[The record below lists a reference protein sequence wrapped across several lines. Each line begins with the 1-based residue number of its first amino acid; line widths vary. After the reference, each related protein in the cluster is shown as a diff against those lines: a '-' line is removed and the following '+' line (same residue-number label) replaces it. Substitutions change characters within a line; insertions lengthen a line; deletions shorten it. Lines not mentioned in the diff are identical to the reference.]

1 MDLGMKNIDS
11 LSTIEKISLYN
22 CLYKDL
28 AGKGI
33 DGDTE
38 LAHVNKEEM
47 EVLRSMGG
55 SGTINPHTNLIQFG
69 GGGKQRQPTQTT
81 QTQQTT
87 FPKELQPF
95 ISDIFGKAQ
104 AIQEKRETEGYVP
117 FQGPRLADFTEDQQV
132 AFQGVRDTVGQGE
145 PFFTRATELTESAT
159 AAPTSESVGQFMNPY
174 IQNVLDIEKREA
186 RRQSDVAGQQIA
198 GRAARAGGFGG
209 SREAILSAEN
219 ERNTQRNLADIQSRG
234 LASAFEDAQSRL
246 AQQRQRE
253 LSAGQQFSGLGA
265 ALPAQRLREFGA
277 LEATGATQQQRGQ
290 QALDIAQQEF
300 EIGRTFPERTLGD
313 YSAILR
319 GFTQPLAGSTFRQGS
334 TRTPGPSFGQQAAGV
349 AGLVGTANRAGFFG
363 NNNNRSFFGNNR
375 EGGLVGLANG
385 GKVARYGNG
394 TGPYTLAGE
403 NKQQIE
409 ERLGMSPRE
418 RLALH
423 KNREAAKLAQ
433 IKQAAKADRKDV
445 TDVERGAEKTV
456 NSPEDLKNLLSG
468 FSYADQTAADFQK
481 LLAGHEAI
489 SKSRKGMLD
498 TKRELLQ
505 KQIAD
510 AEGAGQDELYAGLLR
525 YAAADPVKG
534 IQGLFEAFEESPEN
548 LKKEEKRAADL
559 ALTEAGLDLEGEE
572 AAIKDIQGRITLS
585 TAIQKAIEA
594 RQVGMTEAI
603 QMKKLVELG
612 VDPKDL
618 QKYNIR
624 ISPDKLKVYESLW
637 KAGTNPIKTTGVS
650 NAPSAKQAAQSID
663 SVQITAE
670 GE

>member
-69 GGGKQRQPTQTT
+69 GGGGKSQPAQTT

-104 AIQEKRETEGYVP
+104 AIQEKREEEGYVP

-209 SREAILSAEN
+209 SREAILAAEN

-385 GKVARYGNG
+385 GKVARYQTG
-394 TGPYTLAGE
+394 TGQGTVGNNSQNGRMGWLDILTA
-403 NKQQIE
+403 
-409 ERLGMSPRE
+409 
-418 RLALH
+418 
-423 KNREAAKLAQ
+423 NREELNTLRPRREIPQAAKENTVVVKETTEEGDLAAKQAQ
-433 IKQAAKADRKDV
+433 IKKDL
-445 TDVERGAEKTV
+445 GI
-456 NSPEDLKNLLSG
+456 NPL
-468 FSYADQTAADFQK
+468 SYADHTAADFQK

-510 AEGAGQDELYAGLLR
+510 AEGMGQDEFYAGLLR
-525 YAAADPVKG
+525 YGAADPEKG
-534 IQGLFEAFEESPEN
+534 IQGLFEAFQESPEK
-548 LKKEEKRAADL
+548 LKAAEQRAADL
-559 ALTEAGLDLEGEE
+559 ALTEAGLTLEGEE

-624 ISPDKLKVYESLW
+624 ISPEKLKVYEALY
-637 KAGTNPIKTTGVS
+637 KAADNPIKTTGVS
-650 NAPSAKQAAQSID
+650 KSPSVKEAALNID
-663 SVQITAE
+663 SVQITE
-670 GE
+670 KDK

>member
-69 GGGKQRQPTQTT
+69 GGGRQSAPTQTT
-81 QTQQTT
+81 QVQQTE
-87 FPKELQPF
+87 FPTELKPF
-95 ISDIFGKAQ
+95 IGDIFGKAK
-104 AIQEKRETEGYVP
+104 AIQEKREEEGYTP
-117 FQGPRLADFTEDQQV
+117 FEGPRLAAFTPDQTT
-132 AFQGVRDTVGQGE
+132 AFQGVRDTVGVSD
-145 PFFTRATELTESAT
+145 PFFNRAAQLTEASS
-159 AAPTSESVGQFMNPY
+159 AAPTPESVGQFMNPY

-209 SREAILSAEN
+209 SREAILAAEN

-385 GKVARYGNG
+385 GKVERYQTG
-394 TGPYTLAGE
+394 TGPNTIGSLIDTETINRMGNKGYTAGLKVLQNE
-403 NKQQIE
+403 YDAQVSKQ
-409 ERLGMSPRE
+409 
-418 RLALH
+418 
-423 KNREAAKLAQ
+423 KAAEKIA
-433 IKQAAKADRKDV
+433 ADAKA
-445 TDVERGAEKTV
+445 EKV
-456 NSPEDLKNLLSG
+456 RQAKIRAAFDKNNS
-468 FSYADQTAADFQK
+468 FSYGGQTAADFQK
-481 LLAGHEAI
+481 ILAGHEAI

-510 AEGAGQDELYAGLLR
+510 AEGMGQDEFYAGLLR
-525 YAAADPVKG
+525 YGAADPEKG
-534 IQGLFEAFEESPEN
+534 IQALFEAFQESPEK
-548 LKKEEKRAADL
+548 LRAAEQRAADL
-559 ALTEAGLDLEGEE
+559 ALTEAGLTLEGEE

-624 ISPDKLKVYESLW
+624 ISPEKLKVYEALY
-637 KAGTNPIKTTGVS
+637 KAADNPIKTTGVS
-650 NAPSAKQAAQSID
+650 KSPSVEDAALNID
-663 SVQITAE
+663 SVQITE
-670 GE
+670 KDK

>member
-69 GGGKQRQPTQTT
+69 GGGGKSQPAQTT
-81 QTQQTT
+81 TTQQTT

-104 AIQEKRETEGYVP
+104 AIQEKREEEGYVP

-209 SREAILSAEN
+209 SREAILAAEN

-385 GKVARYGNG
+385 GKVARYNNG
-394 TGPYTLAGE
+394 TGPNTVGSLIDTE
-403 NKQQIE
+403 TI
-409 ERLGMSPRE
+409 
-418 RLALH
+418 
-423 KNREAAKLAQ
+423 NRM
-433 IKQAAKADRKDV
+433 
-445 TDVERGAEKTV
+445 G
-456 NSPEDLKNLLSG
+456 N
-468 FSYADQTAADFQK
+468 
-481 LLAGHEAI
+481 
-489 SKSRKGMLD
+489 
-498 TKRELLQ
+498 
-505 KQIAD
+505 
-510 AEGAGQDELYAGLLR
+510 
-525 YAAADPVKG
+525 
-534 IQGLFEAFEESPEN
+534 
-548 LKKEEKRAADL
+548 
-559 ALTEAGLDLEGEE
+559 
-572 AAIKDIQGRITLS
+572 
-585 TAIQKAIEA
+585 
-594 RQVGMTEAI
+594 
-603 QMKKLVELG
+603 
-612 VDPKDL
+612 
-618 QKYNIR
+618 
-624 ISPDKLKVYESLW
+624 
-637 KAGTNPIKTTGVS
+637 
-650 NAPSAKQAAQSID
+650 
-663 SVQITAE
+663 
-670 GE
+670 

>member
-69 GGGKQRQPTQTT
+69 GGGGKSQPAQTT

-104 AIQEKRETEGYVP
+104 AIQEKREEEGYVP

-209 SREAILSAEN
+209 SREAILAAEN

-349 AGLVGTANRAGFFG
+349 AGLLGTANRAGFFG
-363 NNNNRSFFGNNR
+363 YNNNRSFFGNNR

-385 GKVARYGNG
+385 GKVARYNNG
-394 TGPYTLAGE
+394 TGPNTVGSLIDTETINRMGNKGYTAGLKVLQNE
-403 NKQQIE
+403 YDAQVSKQ
-409 ERLGMSPRE
+409 
-418 RLALH
+418 
-423 KNREAAKLAQ
+423 KAAEKIA
-433 IKQAAKADRKDV
+433 ADAKA
-445 TDVERGAEKTV
+445 EKV
-456 NSPEDLKNLLSG
+456 RQAKIRAAFDKNNS
-468 FSYADQTAADFQK
+468 FSYGGQTAADFQK
-481 LLAGHEAI
+481 ILAGHEAI

-510 AEGAGQDELYAGLLR
+510 AEGMGQDEFYAGLLR
-525 YAAADPVKG
+525 YGAADPEKG
-534 IQGLFEAFEESPEN
+534 IQALFEAFQESPEK
-548 LKKEEKRAADL
+548 LKAAEQRAADL
-559 ALTEAGLDLEGEE
+559 ALTEAGLTLEGEE

-624 ISPDKLKVYESLW
+624 ISPEKLKVYEALY
-637 KAGTNPIKTTGVS
+637 KAADNPIKTTGVS
-650 NAPSAKQAAQSID
+650 KSPSVKEAALNID
-663 SVQITAE
+663 SVQITE
-670 GE
+670 KDN

>member
-69 GGGKQRQPTQTT
+69 GGGRQSAPTQTT
-81 QTQQTT
+81 QVQQTE
-87 FPKELQPF
+87 FPTELKPF
-95 ISDIFGKAQ
+95 IGDIFGKAK
-104 AIQEKRETEGYVP
+104 AIQEKREEEGYTP
-117 FQGPRLADFTEDQQV
+117 FEGPRLAAFTPDQTT
-132 AFQGVRDTVGQGE
+132 AFQGVRDTVGVSD
-145 PFFTRATELTESAT
+145 PFFNRAAQLTEASS
-159 AAPTSESVGQFMNPY
+159 AAPTPESVGQFMNPY

-209 SREAILSAEN
+209 SREAILAAEN

-385 GKVARYGNG
+385 GKVERYQTG
-394 TGPYTLAGE
+394 TGPNTIGSLIDTETINRMGNKGYTAGLKVLQNE
-403 NKQQIE
+403 YDAQVSKQ
-409 ERLGMSPRE
+409 
-418 RLALH
+418 
-423 KNREAAKLAQ
+423 KAAEKIA
-433 IKQAAKADRKDV
+433 ADAKA
-445 TDVERGAEKTV
+445 EKV
-456 NSPEDLKNLLSG
+456 RQAKIRAAFDKNNS
-468 FSYADQTAADFQK
+468 FSYGGQTAADFQK
-481 LLAGHEAI
+481 ILAGHEAI

-510 AEGAGQDELYAGLLR
+510 AEGMGQDEFYAGLLR
-525 YAAADPVKG
+525 YGAADPEKG
-534 IQGLFEAFEESPEN
+534 IQALFEAFQESPEK
-548 LKKEEKRAADL
+548 LRAAEQRAADL
-559 ALTEAGLDLEGEE
+559 ALTEAGLTLEGEE

-624 ISPDKLKVYESLW
+624 ISPEKLKVYEALY
-637 KAGTNPIKTTGVS
+637 KAADNPIKTTGVS
-650 NAPSAKQAAQSID
+650 KSPSVKEAALNID
-663 SVQITAE
+663 SVQITE
-670 GE
+670 KDK